1 MLLVFIV
8 VVVRIFGCMGEKS
21 NELVWFGL
29 VDGVKR
35 REDVNRENG
44 IWKERKEWVSSSLFL
59 LQNGDFIKF
68 YEEVPRL

>member
-1 MLLVFIV
+1 M
-8 VVVRIFGCMGEKS
+8 
-21 NELVWFGL
+21 NWFGL

-68 YEEVPRL
+68 YEEVPKL